1 MQTSADIVLSPADA
15 ISAAGAADS
24 VALNVSRRLRA
35 TARDYVS
42 LAKPRIIVLLL
53 ITEVATMII
62 AARGIPSLAL
72 LFWAALGGALA
83 SGGSGAINCWY
94 DRDIDRVMARTCR
107 RPLPS
112 GRIVPWRAL
121 TFGASLILA
130 SVGVFA
136 LAVNTL
142 AAALALGGA
151 LFYVFIYTMLLK
163 RRTPLNIVIGGAAG
177 AFPPLVGWAA
187 VQGNIAWPAFVL
199 FAVVFLW
206 TPPHFWSLALLLRRD
221 YRNASVP
228 MLPGIIGT
236 ARTHRRILLYLV
248 ALITVS
254 LLPGLALGAGYTA
267 GAAVLGGVY
276 LALAL
281 WARAKAS
288 SGAAALLFHYSLAY
302 LALIFVVGAV
312 AAVVLGLDGER
323 RQRLARL
330 CRSLRCI
337 RHALRI
343 TGKPGSARSRASWRS
358 ASAFRR
364 DFAASTCHD
373 RRNFSATTTG
383 SAEPEERR
391 STNPNSNPSGT
402 SSTNIASSSSQRI
415 PISAMVY
422 SITGRNSSSDQQWT
436 WIDRWRCSSNCSR
449 SCSGVHDG
457 SQPSVMRRKSSMCS
471 SLTTVTRS

>member
-1 MQTSADIVLSPADA
+1 MQTSADIVLSPPDG

-24 VALNVSRRLRA
+24 VALDVSRRLRA

-72 LFWAALGGALA
+72 MFWAALGGALA

-94 DRDIDRVMARTCR
+94 DRDIDRVMARTCS

-121 TFGASLILA
+121 TFGVSLILA

-248 ALITVS
+248 ALIAVS
-254 LLPGLALGAGYTA
+254 LLPGLVLGAGYTA

-281 WARAKAS
+281 WARAKAT

-312 AAVVLGLDGER
+312 AAVVLG
-323 RQRLARL
+323 
-330 CRSLRCI
+330 
-337 RHALRI
+337 
-343 TGKPGSARSRASWRS
+343 
-358 ASAFRR
+358 
-364 DFAASTCHD
+364 
-373 RRNFSATTTG
+373 
-383 SAEPEERR
+383 
-391 STNPNSNPSGT
+391 
-402 SSTNIASSSSQRI
+402 
-415 PISAMVY
+415 
-422 SITGRNSSSDQQWT
+422 
-436 WIDRWRCSSNCSR
+436 
-449 SCSGVHDG
+449 
-457 SQPSVMRRKSSMCS
+457 
-471 SLTTVTRS
+471 

>member
-1 MQTSADIVLSPADA
+1 MQTSADIVLSPPDA
-15 ISAAGAADS
+15 IGAAGAAES
-24 VALNVSRRLRA
+24 VALNVSRQLRA
-35 TARDYVS
+35 TVRDYIS

-94 DRDIDRVMARTCR
+94 DRDIDRVMARTCS

-121 TFGASLILA
+121 TFGVSLITA
-130 SVGVFA
+130 SVVVFT

-142 AAALALGGA
+142 AAALALAGA
-151 LFYVFIYTMLLK
+151 LFYIFIYTMLLK

-187 VQGNIAWPAFVL
+187 VQGNIGWPAFVL

-248 ALITVS
+248 ALIGAS
-254 LLPGLALGAGYTA
+254 LLPGLVLGVGYTA
-267 GAAVLGGVY
+267 GAAVLGGGY
-276 LALAL
+276 LGLAL
-281 WARAKAS
+281 WARAKAT

-312 AAVVLGLDGER
+312 AAVVLG
-323 RQRLARL
+323 
-330 CRSLRCI
+330 
-337 RHALRI
+337 
-343 TGKPGSARSRASWRS
+343 
-358 ASAFRR
+358 
-364 DFAASTCHD
+364 
-373 RRNFSATTTG
+373 
-383 SAEPEERR
+383 
-391 STNPNSNPSGT
+391 
-402 SSTNIASSSSQRI
+402 
-415 PISAMVY
+415 
-422 SITGRNSSSDQQWT
+422 
-436 WIDRWRCSSNCSR
+436 
-449 SCSGVHDG
+449 
-457 SQPSVMRRKSSMCS
+457 
-471 SLTTVTRS
+471 

>member
-1 MQTSADIVLSPADA
+1 
-15 ISAAGAADS
+15 
-24 VALNVSRRLRA
+24 
-35 TARDYVS
+35 
-42 LAKPRIIVLLL
+42 
-53 ITEVATMII
+53 MII

-121 TFGASLILA
+121 TLGVSLITA
-130 SVGVFA
+130 SVVVFT

-187 VQGNIAWPAFVL
+187 AQGNIGWPAFVL

-248 ALITVS
+248 ALIGAS
-254 LLPGLALGAGYTA
+254 LLPGLVLGVGYTA
-267 GAAVLGGVY
+267 GAAVLGGGY
-276 LALAL
+276 LGLAL
-281 WARAKAS
+281 WARAKAT

-312 AAVVLGLDGER
+312 AAVVLG
-323 RQRLARL
+323 
-330 CRSLRCI
+330 
-337 RHALRI
+337 
-343 TGKPGSARSRASWRS
+343 
-358 ASAFRR
+358 
-364 DFAASTCHD
+364 
-373 RRNFSATTTG
+373 
-383 SAEPEERR
+383 
-391 STNPNSNPSGT
+391 
-402 SSTNIASSSSQRI
+402 
-415 PISAMVY
+415 
-422 SITGRNSSSDQQWT
+422 
-436 WIDRWRCSSNCSR
+436 
-449 SCSGVHDG
+449 
-457 SQPSVMRRKSSMCS
+457 
-471 SLTTVTRS
+471 

>member
-1 MQTSADIVLSPADA
+1 MQTSADIVLSPPDA
-15 ISAAGAADS
+15 IGAAGAADS

-35 TARDYVS
+35 IARDYVS

-72 LFWAALGGALA
+72 MFWAALGGALA

-94 DRDIDRVMARTCR
+94 DRDIDRVMARTCS

-121 TFGASLILA
+121 TFGVSLITA
-130 SVGVFA
+130 SVLVFT

-142 AAALALGGA
+142 AAALALAGA
-151 LFYVFIYTMLLK
+151 VFYVFIYTMLLK

-187 VQGNIAWPAFVL
+187 VQGNIGWPAFVL

-248 ALITVS
+248 ALIAAS
-254 LLPGLALGAGYTA
+254 LLPGLVLGAGYTV
-267 GAAVLGGVY
+267 GAAVLGGGY

-281 WARAKAS
+281 WARAKAT

-312 AAVVLGLDGER
+312 AAVVLG
-323 RQRLARL
+323 
-330 CRSLRCI
+330 
-337 RHALRI
+337 
-343 TGKPGSARSRASWRS
+343 
-358 ASAFRR
+358 
-364 DFAASTCHD
+364 
-373 RRNFSATTTG
+373 
-383 SAEPEERR
+383 
-391 STNPNSNPSGT
+391 
-402 SSTNIASSSSQRI
+402 
-415 PISAMVY
+415 
-422 SITGRNSSSDQQWT
+422 
-436 WIDRWRCSSNCSR
+436 
-449 SCSGVHDG
+449 
-457 SQPSVMRRKSSMCS
+457 
-471 SLTTVTRS
+471 

>member
-1 MQTSADIVLSPADA
+1 MQTSADIVLSPSDG
-15 ISAAGAADS
+15 IGAAGAADS
-24 VALNVSRRLRA
+24 VALNISRRLRA

-94 DRDIDRVMARTCR
+94 DRDIDRVMTRTCS

-121 TFGASLILA
+121 TFGVSLILA
-130 SVGVFA
+130 SVVVFA

-151 LFYVFIYTMLLK
+151 MFYVFIYTMLLK

-312 AAVVLGLDGER
+312 AAVVLG
-323 RQRLARL
+323 
-330 CRSLRCI
+330 
-337 RHALRI
+337 
-343 TGKPGSARSRASWRS
+343 
-358 ASAFRR
+358 
-364 DFAASTCHD
+364 
-373 RRNFSATTTG
+373 
-383 SAEPEERR
+383 
-391 STNPNSNPSGT
+391 
-402 SSTNIASSSSQRI
+402 
-415 PISAMVY
+415 
-422 SITGRNSSSDQQWT
+422 
-436 WIDRWRCSSNCSR
+436 
-449 SCSGVHDG
+449 
-457 SQPSVMRRKSSMCS
+457 
-471 SLTTVTRS
+471 